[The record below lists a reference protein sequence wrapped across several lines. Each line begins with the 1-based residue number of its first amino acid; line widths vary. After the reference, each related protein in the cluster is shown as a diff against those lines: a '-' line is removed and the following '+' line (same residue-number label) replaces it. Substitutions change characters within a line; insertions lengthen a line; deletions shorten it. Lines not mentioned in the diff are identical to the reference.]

1 LFLSAVWVLTT
12 DYRQETHIAKRH
24 KYKWNYRAIEKTETY
39 IAEGTTLIAEDG
51 THRPAGGGGVI
62 PGTDQHV
69 GSTSFGS
76 SKIDQANS
84 ISVAT
89 AMVMGK
95 SNSSAGQAKNM

>member
-1 LFLSAVWVLTT
+1 MLTT
-12 DYRQETHIAKRH
+12 DYRQETHTAKRH
-24 KYKWNYRAIEKTETY
+24 KYRWSYWASDNTETY
-39 IAEGTTLIAEDG
+39 FILQMAEDG

-84 ISVAT
+84 ISVGT

-95 SNSSAGQAKNM
+95 SNSPAGQAKNM